1 MQTLILSRTHG
12 FFGRLEVRRFFQKL
26 RGPLALAAAGLLIAY
41 AEPRMFLPAL
51 CVSLAGELLQS
62 WCFGTLDKKKE
73 LAATGPYA
81 LVRNPMYLGRHF
93 LILGVLMLTGKPWI
107 LLPYTVLYYF
117 YMVNRVRREEPVLR
131 EIFGEEYERYC
142 AAVPRFLPTPVPYR
156 GNPVLSFRTELFL
169 RNHGHWN
176 LLSVVALFVLV
187 YIKIR

>member
-1 MQTLILSRTHG
+1 MQTLILPRTHG

-26 RGPLALAAAGLLIAY
+26 RVPLALAAAGLLIAY

-62 WCFGTLDKKKE
+62 WCFGTLSKKRE
-73 LAATGPYA
+73 LAASGPYA
-81 LVRNPMYLGRHF
+81 LVRNPMYLGRYF
-93 LILGVLMLTGKPWI
+93 LILGVSMLPGEIWI
-107 LLPYTVLYYF
+107 PLSCTALYYF

-142 AAVPRFLPTPVPYR
+142 AAVPRFLPALEPYR
-156 GNPVLSFRTELFL
+156 GNPVLAFRPELFL

-176 LLSVVALFVLV
+176 LLSVAALFVLV